1 MSTFFMSKHLK
12 PNDRR
17 VKWTRTFKVHV
28 VRSIIEQELTYPE
41 ACLLFNGTS
50 INSIR
55 KWVKEFKGEIAST
68 NAIETMT
75 QFSPA
80 VSADFNS
87 TETILHLKKSL
98 DKALLELTALNTLI
112 DLAEK
117 SYRIPIRKN
126 SGTKQQDC

>member
-1 MSTFFMSKHLK
+1 MNKRLK

-17 VKWTRTFKVHV
+17 VKWIRTFKVHV
-28 VRSIIEQELTYPE
+28 VRCIMEQELTYRE
-41 ACLLFNGTS
+41 ACLMFNVPS

-55 KWVKEFKGEIAST
+55 KWVKELKGEIGST

-80 VSADFNS
+80 VSVDYGSA
-87 TETILHLKKSL
+87 ETILQLKKSL
-98 DKALLELTALNTLI
+98 DQALLEVTALNTLI

-126 SGTKQQDC
+126 SGTKP